1 MNAVQEQELIAF
13 HESAHAVAHHC
24 FNLPVA
30 SVEIGED
37 TGRCVPRSAWRVTLS
52 DERNLELA
60 KREVLMQLI
69 IASCAGKAAMD
80 RCYGYKAKSDEN
92 WRASSDFKAALSYA
106 ILLNNGD
113 EKGAELLLSWL
124 ARRAELLVERKWPQI
139 HKLAFALLENE
150 KLSGTEIY
158 EILIR
163 NAETC
168 PTMINKQLR

>member
-1 MNAVQEQELIAF
+1 VVERWCGNTKFSESSRLRSSSVRQAVLDSFLNIGVLTSEG
-13 HESAHAVAHHC
+13 
-24 FNLPVA
+24 NLK
-30 SVEIGED
+30 
-37 TGRCVPRSAWRVTLS
+37 R
-52 DERNLELA
+52 A

-69 IASCAGKAAMD
+69 LANCAGKAAMD

-113 EKGAELLLSWL
+113 EKGAELLLAWL
-124 ARRAELLVERKWPQI
+124 ERRAELLVERKWPQI
-139 HKLAFALLENE
+139 HKLAFTLLENE